1 MMRYKEISEIRND
14 ARGNRYYS
22 SLRYPSMPYR
32 DTDIYL
38 YGKRM
43 MRLDLL
49 AYKYYGDVTL
59 WPIIARVNYIGKGTL
74 MVPPGMRI
82 RIPFPLSQADVID
95 KFYEINEIS

>member
-1 MMRYKEISEIRND
+1 MLRYKEISDIIKNTEGKRQ
-14 ARGNRYYS
+14 YS
-22 SLRYPSMPYR
+22 SLRYPVMDFR

-59 WPIIARVNYIGKGTL
+59 WPIIARVNNIGKGTL
-74 MVPPGMRI
+74 LVPPGMRI
-82 RIPFPLSQADVID
+82 RIPYPLSEPEVLD
-95 KFYEINEIS
+95 KFYEVNEKS